1 MTIILL
7 QEKKKWLK
15 FKDVETWVLPI
26 IATSQGTHFVDET
39 RRHCPFGHSFLI
51 LDEHFLMK
59 EKVIDIISRRINH
72 ENVWL
77 QEFSQL
83 TCPKLL
89 KEILHFFCFHT
100 FCHCII

>member
-1 MTIILL
+1 
-7 QEKKKWLK
+7 
-15 FKDVETWVLPI
+15 
-26 IATSQGTHFVDET
+26 
-39 RRHCPFGHSFLI
+39 
-51 LDEHFLMK
+51 MK

-89 KEILHFFCFHT
+89 KEILHFFLFSHFLSLYHLVPYFLWEDCKYGQLLTLKKLDEIFKIALSPHNLAPYYS
-100 FCHCII
+100 FLFKWIN